1 MVWIPPDFQW
11 FIREAWN
18 EAGMLNDLQTKR
30 KLKFLAKLV
39 GILLLSVAS
48 AAITAA
54 VIGAAVGE
62 ALKNSSNM
70 MTAIST
76 VKKMLDKA
84 QSCRGKTKSSKD
96 IAKALG
102 ERTDLLRD
110 LLTLHD
116 PNFKD
121 SDVTRTSNLCPATR
135 NGIYVA
141 ISAELQPHHSK
152 HL

>member
-39 GILLLSVAS
+39 QD
-48 AAITAA
+48 AITAA

-121 SDVTRTSNLCPATR
+121 SDITRTSNLCPATR
-135 NGIYVA
+135 NGVYVA